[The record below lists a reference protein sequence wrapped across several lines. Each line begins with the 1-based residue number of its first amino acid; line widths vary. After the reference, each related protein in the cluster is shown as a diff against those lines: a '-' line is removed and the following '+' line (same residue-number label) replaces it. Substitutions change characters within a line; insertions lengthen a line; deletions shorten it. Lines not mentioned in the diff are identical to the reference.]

1 MWSLLDHETFN
12 LTVLIKSSRVLLMTK
27 VSASDAKTRFGAL
40 LDQAQLEP
48 VTIEKQGRPV
58 AVMLSFQ
65 AYGEQQ
71 KSLPS
76 EAEKKKALS
85 FLEKWAKR
93 PALAD
98 QSTSFDDDPRAQAI
112 WEKYTR
118 VE

>member
-1 MWSLLDHETFN
+1 
-12 LTVLIKSSRVLLMTK
+12 MTK
-27 VSASDAKTRFGAL
+27 ISASDAKTRFGAL

-65 AYGEQQ
+65 AYSEQQ
-71 KSLPS
+71 KVSPS
-76 EAEKKKALS
+76 EAERKKALR

-93 PALAD
+93 PAAADEALALD
-98 QSTSFDDDPRAQAI
+98 EDPRAKAI